1 MRTEIKQY
9 LQHIKSICP
18 ELTDAELIRF
28 SQGLTVSELAKK
40 DFCITYGEIQKQ
52 GGYLVNGLIRAFY
65 SDDSG
70 NEKNI
75 YFIPE
80 NEYCF
85 HYLSFMDK
93 TPCPLSF
100 QCIEPCVV
108 VNFPIDHIYQAYIDI
123 PKFEQY
129 GRRIMEQKF
138 KAQQQ
143 RLESFLFQNAE
154 QRYIDFIQ
162 QYPQLFNRISLS
174 QLCSY
179 LGVERQTLT
188 RIRKKISSTK

>member
-1 MRTEIKQY
+1 MPIAIKQY
-9 LQHIKSICP
+9 LQHIKSVCP
-18 ELTDAELIRF
+18 ELTDAQLRRF
-28 SQGLTVSELAKK
+28 SRGLTVCERSKK
-40 DFCITYGEIQKQ
+40 DFYITAGEIQQ
-52 GGYLVNGLIRAFY
+52 RGGYLIKGLIRAFY

-80 NEYCF
+80 NEYAF

-93 TPCPLSF
+93 KPCPLSF
-100 QCIEPCVV
+100 QCLEPCIM
-108 VNFPIDHIYQAYIDI
+108 VNFSIDHLHQAYNDM
-123 PKFEQY
+123 PQFERY
-129 GRRIMEQKF
+129 GRRILEQKL
-138 KAQQQ
+138 KIQQQ
-143 RLESFLFQNAE
+143 RLESFLFQSAE
-154 QRYIDFIQ
+154 QRYIDFTR

-188 RIRKKISSTK
+188 RIRKKIALRQ